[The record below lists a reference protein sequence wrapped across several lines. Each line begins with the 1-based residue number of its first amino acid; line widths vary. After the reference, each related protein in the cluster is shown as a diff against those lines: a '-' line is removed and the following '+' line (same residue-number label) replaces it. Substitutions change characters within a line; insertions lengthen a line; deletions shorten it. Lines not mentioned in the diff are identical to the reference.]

1 MSENKT
7 IKNFTTADIERYW
20 TNKLSPSEM
29 HEMEKAAMD
38 DPFFADALEGYQN
51 SHNPTIEIA
60 ALKER
65 LSKKVK
71 DDTPVIPLLRKK
83 YYWLR
88 VAAAVIILVGT
99 GLAVQQL
106 VFKSKNETPV
116 AVNTNK
122 EEQKV
127 QADKSNQDL
136 TLAPAQTQPAST
148 NTSVEKSEKA
158 KSSVDLNSSYAYK
171 DIDSLKNIV
180 ISKKASILKD
190 TSNISQGD
198 VRANVNDKKKDVID
212 DKSNAV
218 LNEVVVA
225 PQANNNTDK
234 ETIAKPR
241 AFAQNAKSKGIE
253 LVNKFNYR
261 IVDAQNN
268 PVPFANVTNTRDN
281 VGTYTDI
288 KGYFNLVSSDSI
300 LNVQVRSL
308 GFNAENY
315 KLIPSNKT
323 NNLVL
328 KEDASA
334 GLLMTAN
341 QGRQRV
347 MSSAM
352 RKDSADVVEPE
363 VGWSNYNT
371 YADNN
376 IKIPEKVLTKKAV
389 TNNVELS
396 FDIDKNGTPVNIA
409 VTRSSQCKECDEEAI
424 RLLKEGPKWK
434 KKGKKTKTT
443 ISISVDQK

>member
-7 IKNFTTADIERYW
+7 IKNFTAADIERYW

-60 ALKER
+60 TLKER

-241 AFAQNAKSKGIE
+241 AFAQNAKSQGIE
-253 LVNKFNYR
+253 SVNKFNYR